1 MPYNNSKN
9 ISVILFYFSAI
20 CFFFNSSN
28 LFSNEIYYVQS
39 PKAKLL
45 ASPKLNSDGTV
56 LSIGS
61 SLKKI
66 SQSGLFY
73 QVRYGE
79 QTGYVS
85 KLFISAFPPGK
96 QIKLG
101 SSNSSNE
108 QALGRQRASDFTK
121 TAAARGLS
129 ETEKLRVRGS
139 SEDFDFESVR
149 WLENIGQSSR
159 EDTMNYEI
167 VTENKNNSFLLSFAN
182 DSLPAE
188 TKAEVKMGRILSA
201 RLIKK
206 YGLIKNESSTIYL
219 NNLGKSIAE
228 ITSRQDLSFRFG
240 ILDSNEINAF
250 ACPGGFIFITRA
262 ALEHT
267 KNEPELVGI
276 LSHEISHVVLNHH
289 EAVPHDN
296 IILEIISSLL
306 ATPSIEIV
314 SSTTLSAIE
323 AYNEE
328 FYEKG
333 RDKDTEFEADE
344 SAFQLMLQL
353 GYLPHN
359 YMNYLNH
366 ISKLA
371 NNNTILKTHPN
382 TLQRTKKIENLINTM
397 NPILELKKSND
408 EFEKAK
414 KSL

>member
-1 MPYNNSKN
+1 
-9 ISVILFYFSAI
+9 
-20 CFFFNSSN
+20 
-28 LFSNEIYYVQS
+28 
-39 PKAKLL
+39 
-45 ASPKLNSDGTV
+45 
-56 LSIGS
+56 
-61 SLKKI
+61 
-66 SQSGLFY
+66 
-73 QVRYGE
+73 
-79 QTGYVS
+79 
-85 KLFISAFPPGK
+85 
-96 QIKLG
+96 
-101 SSNSSNE
+101 
-108 QALGRQRASDFTK
+108 LGRQRASDFTK

-289 EAVPHDN
+289 EAVPNDN
-296 IILEIISSLL
+296 IVLEIISSLL